1 MNAGSEAI
9 TSLIRGIR
17 ARRRAC
23 PTAPS
28 PSVATPR
35 IAGCTSSCDQ
45 IEAGVSSCACRC
57 VTDCRSNAPEFAP
70 SGDQA
75 TSPRRESALCALAAG
90 LLLVP
95 HEDAYQCVRACEAV
109 VGVVQKEEWG
119 EGMSRHRSRS
129 GTLTFNMT
137 HASARPREKVEWCPA
152 LLESKSLSDL
162 VSHPR
167 AIPLNQANS

>member
-1 MNAGSEAI
+1 MTCAIWYDRFVRGAKRLGSHSGSVKDLRTTLPLPAPCLNAGSEAI

-45 IEAGVSSCACRC
+45 IEAGISSCACRC

-109 VGVVQKEEWG
+109 VGVVQK
-119 EGMSRHRSRS
+119 
-129 GTLTFNMT
+129 
-137 HASARPREKVEWCPA
+137 
-152 LLESKSLSDL
+152 
-162 VSHPR
+162 
-167 AIPLNQANS
+167 